1 MFSGCIVSTIT
12 LLTDF
17 GLEDAWVGIMKGVIL
32 GINPEARIV
41 DITHQIPPQ
50 DTAAAAW
57 TIAAAYPYFPHSTVH
72 VVVVDPGVGSDRDI
86 ICARRGGHIFVAP
99 DNGVLSSVLE
109 PGAGEIRIAK
119 NRDLYLDVISNTF
132 HGRDILAPVGAHLS
146 LSHDIAPTG
155 PAAAFESLVQLDLP
169 KPVLTDAGE
178 LWGTVIMIDHFG
190 NIITNIDRPALT
202 AFQTANG
209 SCRPDISLGKHHIRG
224 LSGAYS
230 RAKTGQ
236 PLALFGS
243 MGYLE
248 IAIFG
253 QDARREM
260 KLSRGDQVKVS
271 RPGQGV
277 PAAGD
282 PHVNRS

>member
-1 MFSGCIVSTIT
+1 MVSAVT

-41 DITHQIPPQ
+41 DITHQIPPH

-57 TIAAAYPYFPHSTVH
+57 TLAAAYPYFPRGTVH
-72 VVVVDPGVGSDRDI
+72 IIVVDPGVGSERDI
-86 ICARRGGHIFVAP
+86 ICARFGDHIFVAP
-99 DNGVLSSVLE
+99 DNGVLSSVLGS
-109 PGAGEIRIAK
+109 GAGTGDIRIVK
-119 NRDLYLDVISNTF
+119 NSGLWLDSVSNTF

-146 LSHDIAPTG
+146 LSQDVASTG
-155 PAAAFESLVQLDLP
+155 PAAALASLVHLDLP
-169 KPVLTDAGE
+169 KPVLTDSGE

-190 NIITNIDRPALT
+190 NIISNIDRTALE
-202 AFQTANG
+202 AFQAANG
-209 SCRPDISLGKHHIRG
+209 GCNPEISLGNHHIRG
-224 LSGAYS
+224 LSDAYS
-230 RAKTGQ
+230 LASAGQ

-260 KLSRGDQVKVS
+260 KLARGDQVKVS
-271 RPGQGV
+271 GLTRV
-277 PAAGD
+277 P
-282 PHVNRS
+282 R

>member
-1 MFSGCIVSTIT
+1 MSIVT

-50 DTAAAAW
+50 DTAVAAW
-57 TIAAAYPYFPHSTVH
+57 TMAAAYPYFPPGTVH
-72 VVVVDPGVGSDRDI
+72 IIVVDPGVGSDRDI
-86 ICARRGGHIFVAP
+86 ICARLGDHIFVAP

-109 PGAGEIRIAK
+109 SGAGTGDIRIVK
-119 NRDLYLDVISNTF
+119 NSDLWLDSISNTF

-146 LSHDIAPTG
+146 LSQDIASTG
-155 PAAAFESLVQLDLP
+155 PAAVFARLVHLDLP
-169 KPVLTDAGE
+169 KPVLTDSGE
-178 LWGTVIMIDHFG
+178 LWGTVVMIDHFG
-190 NIITNIDRPALT
+190 NIITNIDRTALET
-202 AFQTANG
+202 FQAANG
-209 SCRPDISLGKHHIRG
+209 GCRSEIALGNHRIRG
-224 LSGAYS
+224 LSDAYFQ
-230 RAKTGQ
+230 AKAGQ

-260 KLSRGDQVKVS
+260 KLARGDQVKVF
-271 RPGQGV
+271 R
-277 PAAGD
+277 AGTG
-282 PHVNRS
+282 PPVTGS